1 MSLRNELKDQE
12 NRYLQQHAQDPVAWQ
27 VWSPETLEA
36 ARRLDK
42 PILLSI
48 GYSACHWC
56 QVMQRESFSDAQ
68 IAAQMNEHFVSIKV
82 DKEERPDL
90 DDIFQTA
97 HQLLNGQPGGWPLT
111 VFLCPKTFLPFVVG
125 TYFPREPAHGRIP
138 IQDLLYRVNHFY
150 REQHKDFQ
158 NLRDQMGKSFKAL
171 NDLPKS
177 DAPEIAD
184 LYLLHEATRRLLE
197 QADTKHGGFNGA
209 PKFILPFSLFRL
221 LETVSEASELALP
234 AEAHLRLSLNHIGA
248 SAIHDAIDG
257 GFFRYTTDAE
267 WEQPHFEKM
276 LFDNAI
282 VLGLFAAAGARL
294 KAPLY
299 GYVARQTL
307 MWMRRVLAL
316 PEGYSASLDSSTG
329 DGDGTAYSY
338 TRAEIKTAV
347 TDAEYTFL
355 NELYGLERKLN
366 EDFLLH
372 CIRPPEDAAERAGID
387 MAQATQLFESARDK
401 LRVLRYQK
409 PLAARDEKVIC
420 SWNAL
425 LCKSMAQV
433 ARHLG
438 DGQAIAQA
446 QELMDALVKRHWY
459 NKRLFSIVKRS
470 GERLPAFLDDY
481 AFMLL
486 ALLDMLQVQWRD
498 SDYHMARNM
507 AEGLLNHFYDDV
519 LGGFFF
525 VAHDHEPLPFKPKPF
540 ADTMTPAGNG
550 AAALALIRFGHLT
563 AEPRYVDA
571 ANATV
576 SHAMPLL
583 RRQPETHYTLLQ
595 AMREGLLPKP
605 VILLLGDEAM
615 SDWQAKLHAKYQD
628 QVYVYR
634 VPTSSEFHPPEV
646 MVMDENTG
654 VICQADLCQDGHES
668 LESLMHALDDALM
681 PTPIEEV

>member
-1 MSLRNELKDQE
+1 MSLRNELQGQE

-27 VWSPETLEA
+27 LWSPETLEA

-56 QVMQRESFSDAQ
+56 QVMQKESFSDPEIAQ
-68 IAAQMNEHFVSIKV
+68 QLNEHFVSIKV

-111 VFLCPKTFLPFVVG
+111 VFLCPKSHVPFVVG
-125 TYFPREPAHGRIP
+125 TYFPREPSHGRIP
-138 IQDLLYRVNHFY
+138 LEDLLYRVTHFY
-150 REQHKDFQ
+150 REQHKEFQ

-171 NDLPKS
+171 NDLPET
-177 DAPEIAD
+177 DPPELAD

-197 QADTKHGGFNGA
+197 QADTEHGGFGGA
-209 PKFILPFSLFRL
+209 PKFVLPFNLFRL
-221 LETVSEASELALP
+221 LETVSEASELAGP
-234 AEAHLRLSLNHIGA
+234 AEIHLRLTLDRIAA
-248 SAIHDAIDG
+248 SAVHDAIDG
-257 GFFRYTTDAE
+257 GFFRYAADAA

-282 VLGLFAAAGARL
+282 VIGLYAAAGGRL
-294 KAPLY
+294 KDPLY
-299 GYVARQTL
+299 TYVARQTL
-307 MWMRRVLAL
+307 RWLRRALAV
-316 PEGYSASLDSSTG
+316 PNGFGASLDSSTG
-329 DGDGTAYSY
+329 DGDGSAYRY
-338 TRAEIKTAV
+338 TRMEIKAAV
-347 TDAEYTFL
+347 TEEEYTFL

-366 EDFLLH
+366 DDFLLH
-372 CIRPPEDAAERAGID
+372 CARSPEEAAHRVGIAIEDATR
-387 MAQATQLFESARDK
+387 LFDSAREK

-409 PLAARDEKVIC
+409 PLADRDEKVIC

-433 ARHLG
+433 SRFLGDAPAIQQAQQLMDQIVARH
-438 DGQAIAQA
+438 
-446 QELMDALVKRHWY
+446 WF
-459 NKRLFSIVKRS
+459 NKRLFSVVKKS
-470 GERLPAFLDDY
+470 GERTPAFLDDY

-486 ALLDMLQVQWRD
+486 ALLDMLRIQWRD

-507 AEGLLNHFYDDV
+507 AEGLLNHFYDPL

-525 VAHDHEPLPFKPKPF
+525 VANDHEPLPFKPKPF
-540 ADTMTPAGNG
+540 ADTMTPSGNG

-571 ANATV
+571 ASATV

-583 RRQPETHYTLLQ
+583 RRQPEAHFTLLQ
-595 AMREGLLPKP
+595 AMREVLLPKP
-605 VILLLGDEAM
+605 VVLMLGDAPM
-615 SDWQAKLHAKYQD
+615 VQWAQTLQAKYQD
-628 QVYVYR
+628 QIYVYR
-634 VPTSSEFHPPEV
+634 VPLASEFHPPEV
-646 MVMDENTG
+646 MVMDENTA
-654 VICQADLCQDGHES
+654 VICEADLCQDGHES
-668 LESLMHALDDALM
+668 LESLMQALDRALL
-681 PTPIEEV
+681 PTPVEEA